1 MQRRIW
7 QVALNE
13 AVDRAMMVHAS
24 RRVRFWLVLP
34 FTFGVFAPAHRRA
47 WLIALCVTAKLTV
60 AAPAAA
66 QSPASTAATSARS
79 VAHEDNIGA
88 PNAADADVTD
98 LPTKLRSPLLRG
110 DHPPVDR
117 FAGNVRIDAFA
128 KQRTVSGDSLRNGAI
143 IGTVIGAAAFGA
155 FAAALCNAY
164 QEEDDASCVPDT
176 LRFGAIG
183 GAIGA
188 GAGLAID
195 AARDQRGVTVR
206 FAVRF

>member
-13 AVDRAMMVHAS
+13 RVDRAMMVHVS
-24 RRVRFWLVLP
+24 RRVRTWLDLP
-34 FTFGVFAPAHRRA
+34 FTSGVVAPPHRRA
-47 WLIALCVTAKLTV
+47 WLIALCVTATLTV
-60 AAPAAA
+60 AVPAAA
-66 QSPASTAATSARS
+66 QSPASTAATSAPS
-79 VAHEDNIGA
+79 VAHEDNIAA
-88 PNAADADVTD
+88 PNAADAVTD
-98 LPTKLRSPLLRG
+98 LPTKLRWPLLRG
-110 DHPPVDR
+110 DHLPVDR

-143 IGTVIGAAAFGA
+143 IGTLIGAAAFGA

-164 QEEDDASCVPDT
+164 QEEGDPSCVPDT

-188 GAGLAID
+188 AAGLAID
-195 AARDQRGVTVR
+195 AARNQRGVTVR

>member
-1 MQRRIW
+1 M
-7 QVALNE
+7 
-13 AVDRAMMVHAS
+13 
-24 RRVRFWLVLP
+24 WLGLP
-34 FTFGVFAPAHRRA
+34 FTCDVVARAHRSA

-60 AAPAAA
+60 ATPAAA
-66 QSPASTAATSARS
+66 QSPASTAATSAWS
-79 VAHEDNIGA
+79 VAREDNIGA
-88 PNAADADVTD
+88 RNGADADVTD
-98 LPTKLRSPLLRG
+98 LPTKLCSPLLRG
-110 DHPPVDR
+110 DYPPVDR
-117 FAGNVRIDAFA
+117 FADNVRIDPFA
-128 KQRTVSGDSLRNGAI
+128 EQRTVSGDSLKNGAF

-164 QEEDDASCVPDT
+164 QEEGDPSCLPDT

-195 AARDQRGVTVR
+195 AARNQRGVTVR

>member
-1 MQRRIW
+1 MLHGFRRMRTGL
-7 QVALNE
+7 AL
-13 AVDRAMMVHAS
+13 
-24 RRVRFWLVLP
+24 L
-34 FTFGVFAPAHRRA
+34 FTAGVVPAAHPRA
-47 WLIALCVTAKLTV
+47 WVVALCVTANLTV
-60 AAPAAA
+60 ATPAAA
-66 QSPASTAATSARS
+66 QSPGSTAAASAWS
-79 VAHEDNIGA
+79 IAHEADIGA
-88 PNAADADVTD
+88 PNAADGDVTD
-98 LPTKLRSPLLRG
+98 LPTKQRWALLRG
-110 DHPPVDR
+110 DYPPVAR

-128 KQRTVSGDSLRNGAI
+128 QQRTVSRDSLRNGAI

-164 QEEDDASCVPDT
+164 QEESDPSCLPDT

-195 AARDQRGVTVR
+195 AARNQRGVTVR